1 MDAVMALS
9 PGAGLIAASCEALG
23 LSRASLHRRRALQD
37 RPRAA
42 MRARPQPRRAL
53 VPAER
58 QGVLDLLRE
67 PRFVDLAPAEIY
79 ATLLDEGVYRCSIR
93 TMYRFLAGHDEVR
106 ERRNQLR
113 HPVYR
118 KPELLAE
125 GPNQVW
131 SWDITKLMG
140 PVKWT
145 YFYLYVILDIFSRR
159 VVGWH
164 IADAETAALFKPLF
178 DDAVVKHDITPGQLT
193 LHADRGAPM
202 KAKATAL
209 LLADL
214 GVTKS
219 HSRPHTSN
227 DNPFSES
234 HFKTLKYQ
242 PQFPKRFGCIEDAKV
257 FCRRFFDWFNQDHH
271 HAGIDLMTPNQVHY
285 GQADAIHAARQKILD
300 QAFAENPERFVANPP
315 RPPRKPT
322 AVWINPPVQK
332 LEMKGD
338 IRA

>member
-37 RPRAA
+37 RPTVA
-42 MRARPQPRRAL
+42 MRTRPQPRRAL
-53 VPAER
+53 GPAER

-93 TMYRFLAGHDEVR
+93 TIYRLLAGHDEVR

-178 DDAVVKHDITPGQLT
+178 DDAVIKHDITPGQLT

-227 DNPFSES
+227 DHPFSES

-257 FCRRFFDWFNQDHH
+257 FCRRFFDW
-271 HAGIDLMTPNQVHY
+271 
-285 GQADAIHAARQKILD
+285 
-300 QAFAENPERFVANPP
+300 
-315 RPPRKPT
+315 
-322 AVWINPPVQK
+322 
-332 LEMKGD
+332 
-338 IRA
+338 